1 MILYDE
7 RSYYTHILPD
17 RGVGA
22 GGGKLNIKISP
33 KRNEFLAYLLTY
45 SKVKIITL
53 FLITNIMIIPFVP
66 NTVKCSKS
74 EQN

>member
-22 GGGKLNIKISP
+22 GGGKWNIKISP

-45 SKVKIITL
+45 SKVKIIT
-53 FLITNIMIIPFVP
+53 
-66 NTVKCSKS
+66 
-74 EQN
+74 